1 MSDIA
6 LNSEAAQSTR
16 ASSALEE
23 PLQRLRLAEERP
35 TNDCSTTQGDTQ
47 ETQETHGDHGSSQ
60 DSQYSSARASL
71 EFSFS
76 SLHISAEE
84 WESLDQEALKLSSAV
99 QTQQTMTCQTSDND
113 ISTQCSVSIAAHS
126 DTVSLS
132 ASADVSGPT
141 AGHVPLEGHDAAMNS
156 TKEDSTKSRFKFSPS
171 VLAHHANT
179 ACEKMLH
186 LKGEQLWAESQNQK
200 SAGTKDDRDTNA
212 PLSIA
217 EATMARGIEF
227 ESRLQ
232 ENIKYRVDCE
242 AECDKDS
249 FFRLATSADGTT
261 LCQPIF
267 SLDPSFYTDKMKQ
280 AGIAFG
286 RFIPDFIRIL
296 PGTPR
301 PDGTNKKRLYIID
314 AKSSSHV
321 KISHQFQVTLYAIF
335 LDHLIKVNG
344 QEHLVEVDPQGGVWI
359 PSHSEPKVFSL
370 AFMRPIVENFIF
382 IELPVILMKP
392 RLSAIWHI
400 DDPCHQCEF
409 LSSCKMD
416 AYEQKTL
423 SLIPLLSKK
432 SALWVKSLFKSS
444 SCQSEIEDLEDL
456 VRDRSCL
463 SEGDRSSLAKVL
475 RMDDNGN
482 SPLLTSYRER
492 RLKVLPVRTMDLP
505 KHNQIRLLINIL
517 MDPKTLLPFAYT
529 LESFKEQSI
538 HPSRSVSNAIMWAS
552 VRTHDQ
558 VRLTLELV
566 DTLYEALVQIAE
578 TRPRAPIL
586 SIFFYDNAM
595 RKDLS
600 TLLLRVI
607 SSKEGSELTWN
618 SVTKSRAMDL
628 LANMYED
635 ASFLTLSEITRTN
648 VKLPDLLQLTQG
660 FKNAYPM
667 HDRRLFSI
675 ETALRKLIVLPIT
688 GSYSFKDVLTHLVDV
703 EAPAIIDD
711 SDRDDNGYNLDAI
724 YQHWVTGVSPDDVKL
739 KLRKWSEQQNIIL
752 ISLYALVR
760 KEHGDLSSILLAPQA
775 PFKMRCHFN
784 IQHNILAQFAFF
796 QQWETIILAE
806 KRRQI
811 RISLTR
817 DEAMRHQYAFR
828 CRFLRRHVGLLP
840 NAQPGARARR
850 TLSDAPSSEYIGMFE
865 VTSRLEPGEL
875 VGDTFKKWI
884 LARDDPSGLDDRMR
898 FNDLGAILRAFGRGS
913 PAIIS
918 VSYYDSERKI
928 AYLSGAFSNMTDAL
942 RLTEGEYYVL
952 ERREFCPTLT
962 NSMAKLI
969 ETNEN
974 CRLFLELMEDPNK
987 WGEQRPA
994 RSADVFLES
1003 ITNSTRQ
1010 YDMTLSQEQAFS
1022 KVINNRLQVIW
1033 GPPGSGKTHFLA
1045 LTILRFIDILGSLSE
1060 QGKGQGP
1067 YTIVLTAFTHA
1078 AINNLVARI
1087 ASLQEDIAPHQGAE
1101 KYVRPLV
1108 LYRLGD
1114 PSSMDLQGVTVV
1126 EPAGLAKIQSGREDV
1141 GDEDI
1146 VRIVCGT
1153 VWQIRRAAH
1162 PKTGV
1167 EYMRNIQMLIIDEGS
1182 QLLAADSI
1190 HAIECLDPEQ
1200 GRLVVAGDH
1209 LQLGPVILGD
1219 YPSSDHAPDPT
1230 GSIMRNLMRT
1240 RGNTQVSLQWIE
1252 SGAVI
1257 DIGPCTSQ
1265 LQDNFRMNRQLGAFM
1280 QSIYGPNYQVR
1291 TPGKTL
1297 PYGSGFRGSAFP
1309 AEIRRILDP
1318 DRSAICIELQLTDD
1332 NKCLEAIKVRN
1343 DSRAAAYLEATFVAG
1358 IVEYYL
1364 ELVGQDTS
1372 TSLFVVV
1379 PHHTQRLA
1387 ILDKIRLPDL
1397 KQKYPMAQV
1406 KVDTVEKMQGQEA
1419 DMVVVCFALF
1429 DEFALVN
1436 ELGYL
1441 YSVHRWIVAL
1451 SRARCKTVLLM
1462 SPQLKSPRIIGG
1474 SGKVNP
1480 VVLESLDG
1488 WGFLQAYE
1496 KYAQKLGGK
1505 LKWPITQEFLKGI
1518 GLGDF

>member
-1 MSDIA
+1 
-6 LNSEAAQSTR
+6 
-16 ASSALEE
+16 
-23 PLQRLRLAEERP
+23 
-35 TNDCSTTQGDTQ
+35 
-47 ETQETHGDHGSSQ
+47 
-60 DSQYSSARASL
+60 
-71 EFSFS
+71 
-76 SLHISAEE
+76 
-84 WESLDQEALKLSSAV
+84 
-99 QTQQTMTCQTSDND
+99 
-113 ISTQCSVSIAAHS
+113 
-126 DTVSLS
+126 
-132 ASADVSGPT
+132 
-141 AGHVPLEGHDAAMNS
+141 
-156 TKEDSTKSRFKFSPS
+156 
-171 VLAHHANT
+171 
-179 ACEKMLH
+179 
-186 LKGEQLWAESQNQK
+186 
-200 SAGTKDDRDTNA
+200 
-212 PLSIA
+212 
-217 EATMARGIEF
+217 
-227 ESRLQ
+227 
-232 ENIKYRVDCE
+232 
-242 AECDKDS
+242 
-249 FFRLATSADGTT
+249 
-261 LCQPIF
+261 
-267 SLDPSFYTDKMKQ
+267 
-280 AGIAFG
+280 
-286 RFIPDFIRIL
+286 
-296 PGTPR
+296 
-301 PDGTNKKRLYIID
+301 
-314 AKSSSHV
+314 
-321 KISHQFQVTLYAIF
+321 
-335 LDHLIKVNG
+335 
-344 QEHLVEVDPQGGVWI
+344 
-359 PSHSEPKVFSL
+359 
-370 AFMRPIVENFIF
+370 
-382 IELPVILMKP
+382 
-392 RLSAIWHI
+392 
-400 DDPCHQCEF
+400 
-409 LSSCKMD
+409 
-416 AYEQKTL
+416 
-423 SLIPLLSKK
+423 
-432 SALWVKSLFKSS
+432 
-444 SCQSEIEDLEDL
+444 
-456 VRDRSCL
+456 
-463 SEGDRSSLAKVL
+463 
-475 RMDDNGN
+475 
-482 SPLLTSYRER
+482 
-492 RLKVLPVRTMDLP
+492 MDLP

-884 LARDDPSGLDDRMR
+884 LARDDPS
-898 FNDLGAILRAFGRGS
+898 
-913 PAIIS
+913 
-918 VSYYDSERKI
+918 
-928 AYLSGAFSNMTDAL
+928 
-942 RLTEGEYYVL
+942 
-952 ERREFCPTLT
+952 
-962 NSMAKLI
+962 
-969 ETNEN
+969 
-974 CRLFLELMEDPNK
+974 ELMEDPNK

-1033 GPPGSGKTHFLA
+1033 GPPSMEWDVGNA
-1045 LTILRFIDILGSLSE
+1045 GSLSE